1 MCTSYDLDSE
11 TQQANKYFE
20 VAKYHGE
27 RFVAEARAQAR
38 RFDASDF
45 DSILAC
51 SRLLSILGFA
61 FYRAHRANGV
71 KLSDAAAWTWLHL
84 LRGVK
89 TVYTAVQQSNAKL
102 DPLMSVNMIPEITS
116 LCGVPTKGMQ
126 WHRADEHFR
135 LVQDT
140 QKERSEA
147 LLTALRSR
155 QLNLNNDEMEDLQ
168 SAIVRLN
175 EVTTHLCIGE
185 VHSVFRAI
193 CSWPGSISNGF
204 VNMLLENEPLA
215 LVVYA
220 HWLMLV
226 VVARDMWWFND
237 MGVACILE
245 VCDICLRH
253 DPGLQSLLEW
263 PMKMVDSVRK

>member
-1 MCTSYDLDSE
+1 LVSE
-11 TQQANKYFE
+11 PQEAKNHFE
-20 VAKYHGE
+20 VANSHGE

-38 RFDASDF
+38 RFNASEF

-51 SRLLSILGFA
+51 SRLLSVLGFA
-61 FYRAHRANGV
+61 FYRSHRANGA
-71 KLSDAAAWTWLHL
+71 KLSDSAAWTWLHL

-89 TVYTAVQQSNAKL
+89 TVYTAVQQSDAKL
-102 DPLMSVNMIPEITS
+102 DPLMSVNMIPEITR
-116 LCGVPTKGMQ
+116 LRGVPTKGMQ
-126 WHRADEHFR
+126 WHRVDEHFR

-140 QKERSEA
+140 QRERFEA
-147 LLTALRSR
+147 LSATLCSGKPGLSNEEMGD
-155 QLNLNNDEMEDLQ
+155 LN
-168 SAIVRLN
+168 SAIINLD

-193 CSWPGSISNGF
+193 CTWPGSISNGF

-226 VVARDMWWFND
+226 MLARDSWWFDD
-237 MGVACILE
+237 MASAGICE
-245 VCDICLRH
+245 VVDICLRD
-253 DPGLQSLLEW
+253 DPSLQLLLEW
-263 PMKMVDSVRK
+263 PMQMVNNVRKS